1 VLLGL
6 NFEYSRAS
14 TVTVVSI
21 NFIHILANEFSGELR
36 AHIARVSER
45 MTHGLVSMRQTVIN
59 ALANNAAEIAEDCG
73 RNVFTHDISTKR
85 QWQAGFAFPPLAKI
99 DNLFKT
105 GLLICELS
113 FVND

>member
-1 VLLGL
+1 
-6 NFEYSRAS
+6 
-14 TVTVVSI
+14 
-21 NFIHILANEFSGELR
+21 
-36 AHIARVSER
+36 

-59 ALANNAAEIAEDCG
+59 ALANNAAEVAPDCG

-105 GLLICELS
+105 GLLICQLS
-113 FVND
+113 FVNDQTRVSLSGFYGVENSIKGNYDEIEFAKKEL